1 MMIEATKSDVEW
13 LTEYWK
19 EFCEENRLPLIS
31 AEELLIEYGNQ
42 MPVELRNKVKNFIDS
57 WETYV

>member
-1 MMIEATKSDVEW
+1 MSDVEW
-13 LTEYWK
+13 LTKYWR
-19 EFCEENRLPLIS
+19 EFCEENRLPLMS
-31 AEELLIEYGNQ
+31 AEDLLIEYGSQ